1 MMHRS
6 KYIVVMGSIMS
17 GLGKG
22 ILSSSIARLLK
33 KRGYKV
39 LPIKFD
45 GYLNVDC
52 GTMNPFRH
60 GEVFVLDDGSEVDMD
75 FGTYERFLNQS
86 ITGRSSITGGK
97 MFKKVIE
104 KERRGD
110 FLGRDVQFVPHLT
123 DEIKCWVKCV
133 AEEEKADIVLI
144 EVGGTVGDLENGYFI
159 EAMRQLN
166 YEVGK
171 DLLFLQLTFVPSLGK
186 GEPKT
191 KPTQHANRL
200 IQSMGI
206 KPEIIICR
214 GDEPLTKE
222 AKEKISLYCNVPF
235 ENVIYDPM
243 VPTVY
248 QLPEMLEKQN
258 LYEVLAN
265 RLELRKESVEQS
277 EWDKLV
283 GRIIKPTHELKIGIV
298 GKYTSVS
305 DAYVSIKEALVH
317 AGAAVNAKADFEF
330 VDSEEF
336 EGKVAK
342 ELEKFDAIIVP
353 GGFGKRGIEGKIKA
367 IQYCR
372 ENGVPYLGLCLG
384 MQMMVVEYA
393 RNMCG
398 MKGANSS
405 EIEKET
411 PHPVIDILPEQ
422 VSIIE
427 KGATMRLGA
436 YPCILKEGTKAFELY
451 GEKNISERHRHRY
464 EVNPNYV
471 AKLEEGG
478 LIISG
483 VSPKNN
489 IVEMCEWKEGF
500 GIGTQAH
507 PELKSRLE
515 APAPLFVGLLKAA
528 LKRKKK
534 ES

>member
-1 MMHRS
+1 
-6 KYIVVMGSIMS
+6 
-17 GLGKG
+17 
-22 ILSSSIARLLK
+22 
-33 KRGYKV
+33 
-39 LPIKFD
+39 
-45 GYLNVDC
+45 
-52 GTMNPFRH
+52 
-60 GEVFVLDDGSEVDMD
+60 
-75 FGTYERFLNQS
+75 
-86 ITGRSSITGGK
+86 
-97 MFKKVIE
+97 
-104 KERRGD
+104 
-110 FLGRDVQFVPHLT
+110 
-123 DEIKCWVKCV
+123 
-133 AEEEKADIVLI
+133 
-144 EVGGTVGDLENGYFI
+144 
-159 EAMRQLN
+159 
-166 YEVGK
+166 
-171 DLLFLQLTFVPSLGK
+171 
-186 GEPKT
+186 
-191 KPTQHANRL
+191 
-200 IQSMGI
+200 
-206 KPEIIICR
+206 
-214 GDEPLTKE
+214 
-222 AKEKISLYCNVPF
+222 
-235 ENVIYDPM
+235 
-243 VPTVY
+243 
-248 QLPEMLEKQN
+248 
-258 LYEVLAN
+258 
-265 RLELRKESVEQS
+265 LELRKESVEQS

-283 GRIIKPTHELKIGIV
+283 GRIIKPTHELKVGIV

-317 AGAAVNAKADFEF
+317 AGAVVNAKADFEF

-342 ELEKFDAIIVP
+342 ELEKYDAIIVP

-367 IQYCR
+367 VQYCR

-393 RNMCG
+393 RNVCG
-398 MKGANSS
+398 LKDANSS

-489 IVEMCEWKEGF
+489 IVEMCEWKDGF
-500 GIGTQAH
+500 GVGTQAH